1 MPVCKQRG
9 KLVKHWFIALGLAAV
24 LAACGGGDKPQSSS
38 DTEDTAPSVSSSS
51 GGDTA
56 ADTDSGTESSTGT
69 DTDSDSPPASEIE
82 RPAGSG
88 NAGEVLGEAARRAQ
102 DIESLRGE
110 FEMLMNLGG
119 EEVSITGEMAFQ
131 APDSM
136 YLTMEFEGET
146 MEMLVI
152 APDVYVNVPGEG
164 WQHGS
169 VEDLGADFE
178 DFQSWFDNRSLLDLD
193 ELAGALD
200 GIEDLGT
207 DEIDGETYGHFGGQL
222 DLGALSDALPGGT
235 FDDETFGDLGDAIE
249 DASFEFWIDGDS
261 GLLRR
266 LALHLEMTAPFL
278 GPVEVGMNMD
288 FLDYNGDVDIPAPP
302 EDAAPLSLE

>member
-1 MPVCKQRG
+1 VT
-9 KLVKHWFIALGLAAV
+9 HWFVAFGLAAA
-24 LAACGGGDKPQSSS
+24 LAACGGGDKPQSSN
-38 DTEDTAPSVSSSS
+38 DTGDTPPSVSSSR
-51 GGDTA
+51 GGDTT
-56 ADTDSGTESSTGT
+56 ADTDRGTEASA
-69 DTDSDSPPASEIE
+69 DTDADGDSPPASAIE

-88 NAGEVLGEAARRAQ
+88 NAGEVLGEAALRAQ

-119 EEVSITGEMAFQ
+119 EEVTITGEMAFQ

-146 MEMLVI
+146 MEMLVL

-169 VEDLGADFE
+169 VEDLGEDFE

-207 DEIDGETYGHFGGQL
+207 DEIDGESYDHFGGQL
-222 DLGALSDALPGGT
+222 DLGALSGALPGGT
-235 FDDETFGDLGDAIE
+235 FDDETFGDLSDAIE
-249 DASFEFWIDGDS
+249 DASFEFWIDGDR

-266 LALHLEMTAPFL
+266 LTLHLEMTAPFL
-278 GPVEVGMNMD
+278 GPVEVGMSMD
-288 FLDYNGDVDIPAPP
+288 FLEYGGEVDIPEPP
-302 EDAAPLSLE
+302 ADAEPLELP

>member
-1 MPVCKQRG
+1 M
-9 KLVKHWFIALGLAAV
+9 KHWLIALGLAAA
-24 LAACGGGDKPQSSS
+24 LAACGGGDKPGRTSSN
-38 DTEDTAPSVSSSS
+38 DTDDTPPAVSSSR
-51 GGDTA
+51 GGS
-56 ADTDSGTESSTGT
+56 ADTDSGAEASA
-69 DTDSDSPPASEIE
+69 DTDADAGAAGPPASQIE
-82 RPAGSG
+82 RAAGTG
-88 NAGEVLGEAARRAQ
+88 TAGEVLGEAALRAQ
-102 DIESLRGE
+102 DIDSLRAE

-146 MEMLVI
+146 MEMLVR

-169 VEDLGADFE
+169 VADLGADFE

-207 DEIDGETYGHFGGQL
+207 DEIDGTSYRHFGGQL
-222 DLGALSDALPGGT
+222 DLRALSGALPGGT
-235 FDDETFGDLGDAIE
+235 FDEETFGDLADAIE

-266 LALHLEMTAPFL
+266 LTLHLEMTAPFL

-288 FLDYNGDVDIPAPP
+288 VLDYNGDVDIPAPP
-302 EDAAPLSLE
+302 ADAEPLELP

>member
-1 MPVCKQRG
+1 M
-9 KLVKHWFIALGLAAV
+9 KHWLIALGLAAA
-24 LAACGGGDKPQSSS
+24 LAACGGGDKPQSSN
-38 DTEDTAPSVSSSS
+38 DT
-51 GGDTA
+51 GDTLPSA
-56 ADTDSGTESSTGT
+56 N
-69 DTDSDSPPASEIE
+69 SPPASAIE

-88 NAGEVLGEAARRAQ
+88 SAGEVLGEAALRAQ
-102 DIESLRGE
+102 DIDSLRGE

-146 MEMLVI
+146 MEMLVL

-207 DEIDGETYGHFGGQL
+207 DEIDGESYDHFGGQL
-222 DLGALSDALPGGT
+222 DLGALSGALPGGT

-266 LALHLEMTAPFL
+266 LTLHLEMTAPFL
-278 GPVEVGMNMD
+278 GPVEVGMTMD
-288 FLDYNGDVDIPAPP
+288 FLDYNGAVDIPEPP
-302 EDAAPLSLE
+302 ADAAPLELP